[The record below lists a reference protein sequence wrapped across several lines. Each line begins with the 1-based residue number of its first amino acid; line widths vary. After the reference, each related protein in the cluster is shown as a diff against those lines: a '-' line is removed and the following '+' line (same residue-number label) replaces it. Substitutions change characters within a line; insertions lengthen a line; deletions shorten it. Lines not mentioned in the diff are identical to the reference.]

1 MGIEEPRLDCDT
13 ILRLQQ
19 KVLCNVVYYDGAV
32 KVPPKIGEILDEHIH
47 ALNCVVP
54 IQSVV
59 DISLGCIVR
68 QEL

>member
-32 KVPPKIGEILDEHIH
+32 KVPPQIGEILNEDIH
-47 ALNCVVP
+47 ALDSVVS
-54 IQSVV
+54 IQSVIDV
-59 DISLGCIVR
+59 SLSCVIR